1 MKNRLLLVAALLGY
15 VLNAVSQE
23 EIKDISLEDI
33 FQNRIFSSKRI
44 SDIKPMNDGEL
55 YCLLINDSLNIYDYK
70 KGNYK
75 GTIVTAT
82 QLIQK
87 YGDTPISM
95 RRYQLSYDE
104 NKIIFATETE
114 KIYRHSSKSN
124 YYIYDLNSQNLF
136 PLSNNGK
143 QRLAAFSPDAT
154 KVAFVRDN
162 NLFISDLI
170 LKTEEQITKDG
181 LYNKIINGATDWV
194 YEEEFGFTKAFF
206 WSPDSKNIAFYR
218 FDETNVKEF
227 QMTIWGELYPE
238 YHKFKYPKAG
248 EDNSDVQIYLYN
260 LENKESKLVNIGK
273 NTYSYIPRIK
283 WTNDANI
290 LAIQSLNRHQNEL
303 TITLADATSGNT
315 EIIYQ
320 ESNKYYIRI
329 SDNLTFLNNNEHF
342 IITSEQD
349 GFNHIYLFD
358 ILGNLEQQITK
369 GNWDVDKLY
378 GINEKKGL
386 IYFSSSESS
395 PINRELYTI
404 RLDGTEKKKIS
415 PNPGTNIASFSK
427 NHKYY
432 INTFSDANTPPII
445 TVNNSN
451 GSILRT
457 VIDNSELVKS
467 TKDYNFTKKEFF
479 EFTTTEN
486 IQLNGWMIKPHDFDS
501 TKKYPVLMFVYGG
514 PGSQRVLN
522 SWGRRLPWFQML
534 SSKGLII
541 VCVDNRGTGARGEE
555 FKKITYQ
562 QLGKYETLDQIET
575 AKHLGALGYVD
586 KNRIG
591 IWGWSYGGYVTASC
605 LTKGSEYFSMGIA
618 VAPVTNWRYYDNIYT
633 ERYMRTPQ
641 ENPSGYD
648 ENSPIFHAEKLKG
661 NLLLIHGT
669 GDDNVHVQHTI
680 DFSSA
685 LVKANKQFEM
695 QLYPNSNHGIYTGQN
710 TTLHLYT
717 RMTDFIMQNLVNN
730 LGD

>member
-1 MKNRLLLVAALLGY
+1 MKNRLLLIAALLAY
-15 VLNAVSQE
+15 VLIAASQE
-23 EIKDISLEDI
+23 EKKDISLEDI

-44 SDIKPMNDGEL
+44 SEINPMDNGEL
-55 YCLLINDSLNIYDYK
+55 YCLLINDSLNLYDYK
-70 KGNYK
+70 KGTYK
-75 GTIVTAT
+75 GTIVTAA
-82 QLIQK
+82 QLIPK
-87 YGDTPISM
+87 DSDTPISM
-95 RRYQLSYDE
+95 RRYQLSDNE

-114 KIYRHSSKSN
+114 SIYRHSSKSN
-124 YYIYDLNSQNLF
+124 YYIYDLISQSLF

-143 QRLAAFSPDAT
+143 QRLATFSPDAT

-162 NLFISDLI
+162 NIFIKDLT
-170 LKTEEQITKDG
+170 LETEEQITKDG
-181 LYNKIINGATDWV
+181 FYNKIINGAADWV

-238 YHKFKYPKAG
+238 HHKFKYPKAG
-248 EDNSDVQIYLYN
+248 EDNSDVQIHIYN
-260 LENKESKLVNIGK
+260 LDSKESKLIDIEKG
-273 NTYSYIPRIK
+273 TYSYIPRIK

-303 TITLADATSGNT
+303 TITLADAMSRET

-329 SDNLTFLNNNEHF
+329 TNNLTFLNDNEHF

-369 GNWDVDKLY
+369 GKWDVDKLY

-395 PINRELYTI
+395 PINRELYAI
-404 RLDGTEKKKIS
+404 KLDGTEKKKLS
-415 PNPGTNIASFSK
+415 SNPGTNLARFNK
-427 NHKYY
+427 NHQYY
-432 INTFSDANTPPII
+432 INTYSNANTPSII
-445 TVNNSN
+445 TVNSSK

-457 VIDNSELVKS
+457 IIDNSALVKS
-467 TKDYNFTKKEFF
+467 SKDYNFTKKEFF
-479 EFTTTEN
+479 EFTTSEN

-522 SWGRRLPWFQML
+522 RWGRRLPWFQML

-555 FKKITYQ
+555 FKKMTYQ

-575 AKHLGALGYVD
+575 AKHLGSLGYVD

-661 NLLLIHGT
+661 KLLLIHGT

-680 DFSSA
+680 DFSSS

-717 RMTDFIMQNLVNN
+717 RMTEFIMKNLINN
-730 LGD
+730 LGN